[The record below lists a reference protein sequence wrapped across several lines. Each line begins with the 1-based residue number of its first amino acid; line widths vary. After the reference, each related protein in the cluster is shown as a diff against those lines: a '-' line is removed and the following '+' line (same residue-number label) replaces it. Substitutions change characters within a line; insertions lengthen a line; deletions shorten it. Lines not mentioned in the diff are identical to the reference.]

1 MRTGTDFDNKE
12 RAKNIKTK
20 ALTNKKLVA
29 LHISEYKNIINDLRR
44 EIDELK

>member
-1 MRTGTDFDNKE
+1 MQIGIYFKKQL

-29 LHISEYKNIINDLRR
+29 LHIS
-44 EIDELK
+44 

>member
-1 MRTGTDFDNKE
+1 MLTGTYIIKQL

-29 LHISEYKNIINDLRR
+29 LHIS
-44 EIDELK
+44 